1 MSLTQHDASAD
12 SQQRRSQPLLPRV
25 RPHHPLGCDWL
36 QLLTKGHSMMDK
48 NSAKRS
54 ASRERQE
61 RKVDQR
67 SGVRGKVVQSSSG
80 QKRHRTE
87 K

>member
-12 SQQRRSQPLLPRV
+12 SKEGAQPLLPGV

-36 QLLTKGHSMMDK
+36 QLLTKGHLMINK

-54 ASRERQE
+54 ASREREE
-61 RKVDQR
+61 RKVDQD